1 MYAIVK
7 TGGKQYRVVPGD
19 VIRVEK
25 LSAEAGSLIE
35 LDQVLMLG
43 GDAGI
48 QIGTPRIEGAAV
60 SAAVLEQL
68 RDDTVLVFKKKR
80 RHNYRRK
87 RGHRQHLTVLRIAEI
102 LPPGAARTVTL
113 ADLKPARPKKHPAAA
128 SAPVAGEAADGEAQE
143 TRTKKPAKK
152 AAPKRAEPKKA
163 APAKKAKDAASAKSA
178 GKDKGKAGPSKS
190 GSGKSGAKEK
200 SGAKPKKK

>member
-7 TGGKQYRVVPGD
+7 TGGKQYRVAPGD

-25 LSAEAGSLIE
+25 LSAAAGSLIE
-35 LDQVLMLG
+35 LDQVLLLG
-43 GDAGI
+43 GADAGV

-60 SAAVLEQL
+60 SAAVLEQM

-102 LPPGAARTVTL
+102 LPPGAKRTVTL
-113 ADLKPARPKKHPAAA
+113 ADLKPARPKKHPALAA
-128 SAPVAGEAADGEAQE
+128 EAAHGDAKRAE
-143 TRTKKPAKK
+143 KKAAKK
-152 AAPKRAEPKKA
+152 AASEKAETKKA
-163 APAKKAKDAASAKSA
+163 EAKAPAKKAKAAAPAKSA
-178 GKDKGKAGPSKS
+178 GKRAA
-190 GSGKSGAKEK
+190 KSGAKDK
-200 SGAKPKKK
+200 SGSKAKK

>member
-1 MYAIVK
+1 MYAVVK

-25 LSAEAGSLIE
+25 LAVEAGSLIE

-43 GDAGI
+43 GSGSVTR
-48 QIGTPRIEGAAV
+48 IGTPRIEGAAV
-60 SAAVLEQL
+60 SAAVLEQM

-87 RGHRQHLTVLRIAEI
+87 KGHRQHLTVLRIAEI

-113 ADLKPARPKKHPAAA
+113 KDLKPARPHKQPSAAQAPAGQVSAEDGAKPAARKT
-128 SAPVAGEAADGEAQE
+128 AP
-143 TRTKKPAKK
+143 KK
-152 AAPKRAEPKKA
+152 APPQKAAAKRAEPKKA
-163 APAKKAKDAASAKSA
+163 APAKKAKAAAPAKSDA
-178 GKDKGKAGPSKS
+178 KTS
-190 GSGKSGAKEK
+190 GAKSGAKSK
-200 SGAKPKKK
+200 SGGKSKK